1 MYRIIVLVQHYPLF
15 ICSTIQI
22 YNNPVSLMGNK
33 GYLWFEKYPCIGI
46 SLESRSSYA
55 TFNGT
60 EYANME

>member
-33 GYLWFEKYPCIGI
+33 GYLWFEKYPWNIFGKYEFLRYRQWDRIC
-46 SLESRSSYA
+46 
-55 TFNGT
+55 
-60 EYANME
+60 